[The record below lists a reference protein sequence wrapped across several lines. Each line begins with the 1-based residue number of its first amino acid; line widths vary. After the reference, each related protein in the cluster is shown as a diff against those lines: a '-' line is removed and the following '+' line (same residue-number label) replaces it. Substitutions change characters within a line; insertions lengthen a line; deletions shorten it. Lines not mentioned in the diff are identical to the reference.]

1 VAKLVRL
8 AVYSSTA
15 ARVLRVSAY
24 STEFA
29 EAFRP
34 IISRVKVQVL
44 YAITYAYIAGS
55 LVNRVITAQRTGA
68 SAKFV
73 IRELSMETII
83 QGFLNFWLPVT
94 VVHFVVH
101 QAQNVGNALKLT
113 GAIKVIIDEILSHT
127 ERVNE
132 AKTSSYT
139 FLCCCMV
146 LCVYVCILSA
156 LGANAS
162 GAELNTAL
170 SGAGF
175 ACGAPH

>member
-1 VAKLVRL
+1 M
-8 AVYSSTA
+8 YSSTA

-55 LVNRVITAQRTGA
+55 LLNRVITARQTGA

-73 IRELSMETII
+73 LRELSMETII

-94 VVHFVVH
+94 IVHFVVH
-101 QAQNVGNALKLT
+101 QAQIVGSALKLT
-113 GAIKVIIDEILSHT
+113 GAIQ
-127 ERVNE
+127 VNKSE
-132 AKTSSYT
+132 LYRRLEDSY
-139 FLCCCMV
+139 
-146 LCVYVCILSA
+146 
-156 LGANAS
+156 
-162 GAELNTAL
+162 
-170 SGAGF
+170 
-175 ACGAPH
+175 